1 MFKQLTM
8 LPRIYFIRHG
18 ETEWSLSG
26 QYTSRTDLLLTAH
39 GEDLARELGL
49 GLTDISFTRVLS
61 SPRQRARRTCELV
74 IPGVTL
80 EIEPDLAEWDYGDYE
95 GQHSE
100 AVHKQRPDWNL
111 FHNGCPNGETPSQIA
126 TRADRLIA
134 KVRTMGGNIAL
145 FSHGHFGRVLAARW
159 IGLPVSEAQH
169 FLLGTASLSVFD
181 YEHDQADSPV
191 IALWNASSEYIL
203 TGRKQEIEPKPI
215 HP

>member
-1 MFKQLTM
+1 M

-26 QYTSRTDLLLTAH
+26 QYTSRTDLPLTAH

-49 GLTDISFTRVLS
+49 RLRDVSFTRVLS

-80 EIEPDLAEWDYGDYE
+80 ESEPDLAEWDYGDYE
-95 GQHSE
+95 GQHSA

-134 KVRTMGGNIAL
+134 KVRTMEGNIAL

-181 YEHDQADSPV
+181 YEHDQADSPA
-191 IALWNASSEYIL
+191 IALWNASSNYIL
-203 TGRKQEIEPKPI
+203 VERKEELNPKPI
-215 HP
+215 RP